1 MRKQAHESKSM
12 IDFSTNHGFV
22 TKLDPV
28 GRIISTCGK
37 YLPQSFANAKLNTH
51 NRAGATIDPVKLC
64 YLTKRIMATR
74 RQPIPRTITLILG
87 NSIFFKKA
95 VFLFTSDTNESIN
108 SNSCDMAF
116 SLSDPIIRRIT
127 DYDIYKYVKG
137 DILQGN

>member
-1 MRKQAHESKSM
+1 M

-37 YLPQSFANAKLNTH
+37 NLPQSANAQLNTH
-51 NRAGATIDPVKLC
+51 NRAGATIDPVKLS
-64 YLTKRIMATR
+64 YFIKRLMAMR
-74 RQPIPRTITLILG
+74 RPPIPRTITMILG
-87 NSIFFKKA
+87 NSIFFKNS

-108 SNSCDMAF
+108 SKFSDMAS

-127 DYDIYKYVKG
+127 VYDIYKYVKG